1 MKTVNLFTLIY
12 LAILFSPNY
21 HAFGLNGGVN
31 CAACT
36 CVVALLEQLSVIHN
50 DTVIN
55 SLEKLCGY
63 FPSTFKNICNDFAV
77 VFGPELINNIW
88 HQNSDLD
95 NKWRQ
100 RNNFI
105 VKIDQSHTSLDAD
118 ICKLPVYS
126 VAMTQALI
134 QTMTDSVYIR
144 PIDNDVEEDSNCNGI
159 KGKDPST
166 GKAYED
172 IFCSQSQMRG
182 VVVLG
187 DSVSAHFHLPREW
200 FNTSEFSKAVFKQ
213 LPFVLENEFDWPEM
227 SYATGFM
234 NNTYTNINHGPM
246 ESVYN
251 KLYKRN
257 HCNHRDYQNIAVN
270 GARSSSMADTIV
282 KSLYRN
288 ITTDYPLIIFLA
300 LIGND
305 VCNGHP
311 DTFAHMTTPEEMRN
325 NTLRTL
331 NYLDTTLPKG
341 SHVFLVGLADGR
353 TLYNSLHNR
362 IHPLGSLRND
372 ITYTDFYDYLNCL
385 ERANQLSAVLKD
397 IGNKQAKSFKNFN
410 LYFADNPLAQALT
423 AEVVWSN
430 LVTQYPDVI
439 GPVNTNND
447 KIREIFGDQ
456 GGYI

>member
-1 MKTVNLFTLIY
+1 
-12 LAILFSPNY
+12 
-21 HAFGLNGGVN
+21 
-31 CAACT
+31 
-36 CVVALLEQLSVIHN
+36 
-50 DTVIN
+50 
-55 SLEKLCGY
+55 
-63 FPSTFKNICNDFAV
+63 
-77 VFGPELINNIW
+77 
-88 HQNSDLD
+88 
-95 NKWRQ
+95 
-100 RNNFI
+100 
-105 VKIDQSHTSLDAD
+105 
-118 ICKLPVYS
+118 
-126 VAMTQALI
+126 
-134 QTMTDSVYIR
+134 
-144 PIDNDVEEDSNCNGI
+144 
-159 KGKDPST
+159 
-166 GKAYED
+166 
-172 IFCSQSQMRG
+172 MRG

-200 FNTSEFSKAVFKQ
+200 FNTSEFSKAMFKQ

-288 ITTDYPLIIFLA
+288 STTDYPLIIFLA

-311 DTFAHMTTPEEMRN
+311 DTFSHMTTPEEMRN

-362 IHPLGSLRND
+362 IHPLGSLRHD

-385 ERANQLSAVLKD
+385 EISPCTGWMNSNETIRNLTTKRANQLSAVLKD

-410 LYFADNPLAQALT
+410 LYFADNPLFEVISKWEKSGGQTWELLEPVDGFHTNQLAQALT

-430 LVTQYPDVI
+430 LETQYPDVI
-439 GPVNTNND
+439 GPVNTNNE
-447 KIREIFGDQ
+447 KIKEIFGDQ